1 MFISISTSISTMQL
15 LFASVISLAII
26 APNAHTASA
35 ETLNADTKKSERTYR
50 KTKTSEG
57 ALTRNMLEAC
67 IKLKS
72 KIDEE
77 YKKISVS
84 KEEFDV
90 LNNETSDLAA
100 ALKENK
106 EGGELEGKE
115 EKTVDEYN
123 KEVALYNQK
132 VEELKELETAYKKKS
147 APYQKKVAQL
157 EKECN
162 NQPYYEDDYAV
173 AVKKTG
179 KSL

>member
-1 MFISISTSISTMQL
+1 MSRSISIPTMQF
-15 LFASVISLAII
+15 LFAGVISLAII
-26 APNAHTASA
+26 APGAHTASA

-57 ALTRNMLEAC
+57 ALTRSMLEAC
-67 IKLKS
+67 IKLKAE
-72 KIDEE
+72 IDEE
-77 YKKISVS
+77 YEKISAS
-84 KEEFDV
+84 KEEFDA

-106 EGGELEGKE
+106 E
-115 EKTVDEYN
+115 EKTVDEHN

-147 APYQKKVAQL
+147 APYQEKVVQL
-157 EKECN
+157 ETECN
-162 NQPYYEDDYAV
+162 NQPYYEDDYDA